1 MFQAPNISP
10 AEVLVYL
17 RKSRTDDPALS
28 VQETLSRH
36 EKMLDDY
43 ALRTWGETVPEHNR
57 FREVVSGETIEARPE
72 VQKVLRL
79 IEQPRYKAVLCVEP
93 QRLSRGDLEDIGRL
107 SKLLR
112 YTGTLV
118 LTLQGSFDLSDE
130 RDRDFFERELK
141 RGSEYLDY
149 QKRIMGNGRVAS
161 VERGNYLGTT
171 APYGYRRVWVREN
184 KKKAPTL
191 EVEPSEVEAVRL
203 IYHMFSEG
211 AGASAICARL
221 NASAVPTRSG
231 GPWRQSSVY
240 AILDNPVY
248 VGLVRWGSTRE
259 TRTVRDGEVVRSR
272 PRQAEYLTVPGKHP
286 AIITE
291 ALWEAVRARRAARST
306 PRVNPHHEL
315 KNPFAGLV
323 RCSCGAAV
331 TLLAANGY
339 PRLRCLERHVCHTAS
354 CRYADFV
361 EAVAEALRQ
370 NIENVETII
379 DGGQTPDN
387 SAEVQRLKKRVD
399 ALAQKETALWEK
411 YAEGMPRAIFEEL
424 LEKTHADQKALDNLL
439 STELEKFASRETLD
453 AQVVSLHVALD
464 LLADLDTVPARE
476 ANRLLKAC
484 IKRITY
490 KRPQAVKSPP
500 RAPGRT
506 PTGNRGGW
514 EKAPI
519 ELSIELAI

>member
-1 MFQAPNISP
+1 MFQASNVSP
-10 AEVLVYL
+10 AEVLIYL

-43 ALRTWGETVPEHNR
+43 ALRTWGETVPENNR

-79 IEQPRYKAVLCVEP
+79 IEQPRFKAVLCVEP
-93 QRLSRGDLEDIGRL
+93 QRLSRGDLEDIGKL

-112 YTGTLV
+112 YTGTVV
-118 LTLQGSFDLSDE
+118 LTLQGSYDLSDE

-161 VERGNYLGTT
+161 VERGNYLGST

-191 EVEPSEVEAVRL
+191 EVEPAEVDAARL
-203 IYHMFSEG
+203 IFRMFAEG

-231 GPWRQSSVY
+231 GPWRQSTIY
-240 AILDNPVY
+240 QILDNPVY
-248 VGLVRWGSTRE
+248 VGLVRWGATRE
-259 TRTVRDGEVVRSR
+259 ARTVRDGEVVRSR
-272 PRQAEYLTVPGKHP
+272 PRQAEYLTAPGKHP

-291 ALWEAVRARRAARST
+291 AVWEAVCARRAARNT
-306 PRVNPHHEL
+306 PRVNPAHEL

-331 TLLAANGY
+331 ALLAAHGY

-354 CRYADFV
+354 CKYSEFV
-361 EAVAEALRQ
+361 EAVAEALQ
-370 NIENVETII
+370 ASIENVETII
-379 DGGQTPDN
+379 GGGLTPDN
-387 SAEVQRLKKRVD
+387 SAEVQRLRKRVE

-424 LEKTHADQKALDNLL
+424 LEKTHADQKALDALL
-439 STELEKFASRETLD
+439 SAELEKYANRETLD
-453 AQVVSLHVALD
+453 AQVVSLHAALD
-464 LLADLDTVPARE
+464 LLADLDAIPVPE

-484 IKRITY
+484 IKQITY
-490 KRPQAVKSPP
+490 KRPQAVKAPP
-500 RAPGRT
+500 RAKGRAA
-506 PTGNRGGW
+506 TGNRGGW